1 MSQEPN
7 QPEVSPIEKYKQIK
21 DNIGVLSDKIA
32 AFEREKATLE
42 GQRAN
47 ILSSAGVSSE
57 KELEE
62 IVAQK
67 KEAFEKEVS
76 ALFDVFLQVKE
87 KVDKIEEMKRSCEN
101 S

>member
-7 QPEVSPIEKYKQIK
+7 QSEISPIEKYKQIK
-21 DNIGVLSDKIA
+21 DNIGVLSDKIT

-62 IVAQK
+62 IVAKK
-67 KEAFEKEVS
+67 KEAFEQEVS
-76 ALFDVFLQVKE
+76 ALFETFLKVKE
-87 KVDKIEEMKRSCEN
+87 QVEKIEEMKRACEN
-101 S
+101 N